1 MATITIHHEVNQ
13 LSAQANSQE
22 ADQITDLAA
31 SGESKGPSVAE
42 LLGAAVIEIPG
53 PEWPAPAG
61 TIEHLHKI
69 LPNGVRFKK
78 LYLDPKSKFMKR
90 NQIPSEDIY
99 VMRIEGNVY
108 TIQSGGYTTRYKLS
122 AREEC
127 IAGYAYKGTR
137 YWLDKKSGLYKPGFY
152 KPGL

>member
-1 MATITIHHEVNQ
+1 MATITIHHEVNPQ
-13 LSAQANSQE
+13 SAQATSVE

-31 SGESKGPSVAE
+31 SGESKTPSVAE

-69 LPNGVRFKK
+69 LSNDIR
-78 LYLDPKSKFMKR
+78 LTQIYLDPKCKFMKR

-99 VMRIEGNVY
+99 IMRIEGNVY
-108 TIQSGGYTTRYKLS
+108 TFQSGPDPTRYKLS

-137 YWLDKKSGLYKPGFY
+137 YWLDKKSGLYKPNGSN
-152 KPGL
+152 